1 MVQKVIRLFDDGD
14 DARMA
19 EGFETMTVTVFSLSP
34 LLIPISL
41 HSSRVMALML
51 KLFDLKYEFQLQ
63 NRVFSLHI
71 FVDSRLLL

>member
-1 MVQKVIRLFDDGD
+1 MVKKVIRLFDDGD

-19 EGFETMTVTVFSLSP
+19 EGFETMTVTVFTLSP
-34 LLIPISL
+34 LLIPVSL

>member
-1 MVQKVIRLFDDGD
+1 MIKKVIRLFDDGD

>member
-1 MVQKVIRLFDDGD
+1 MVKKVIRLFDDGD

-19 EGFETMTVTVFSLSP
+19 EGSETMTMTVFSLSP

-51 KLFDLKYEFQLQ
+51 KLFDLK
-63 NRVFSLHI
+63 
-71 FVDSRLLL
+71 

>member
-1 MVQKVIRLFDDGD
+1 MVKKVIRLFDDGD

-51 KLFDLKYEFQLQ
+51 KLFDLKYEYQLQ

>member
-1 MVQKVIRLFDDGD
+1 MVKKVIRLFDDGD

>member
-1 MVQKVIRLFDDGD
+1 
-14 DARMA
+14 
-19 EGFETMTVTVFSLSP
+19 MTVTVFSLSP

>member
-1 MVQKVIRLFDDGD
+1 MIKKVIRLFDDGD

-51 KLFDLKYEFQLQ
+51 KLFDLKYEYQLQ

>member
-1 MVQKVIRLFDDGD
+1 MVKKVIRLFDDGD

-34 LLIPISL
+34 LLIPVSL

>member
-1 MVQKVIRLFDDGD
+1 MVKKVIRLFDDGD

-34 LLIPISL
+34 LLIPVSL

-51 KLFDLKYEFQLQ
+51 KLFDLK
-63 NRVFSLHI
+63 
-71 FVDSRLLL
+71 

>member
-1 MVQKVIRLFDDGD
+1 MIKKVIRLFDDGD

-19 EGFETMTVTVFSLSP
+19 EGSETMTMTVFSLSP
-34 LLIPISL
+34 LLIPVSL

-51 KLFDLKYEFQLQ
+51 KLFDLKYEYQLQ